1 MFQGSANFVGRQHE
15 LSLLQELLQQPGAVA
30 ISAVSGMGGVGK
42 TELATQ
48 YARQH
53 QADYP
58 GGICWLNARE
68 SNLAA
73 EIVQFAQLY
82 MNLEVPQQDL
92 RGRLLSLNEQVH
104 WCWQHWQPTEGLA
117 LVVLDDIID
126 LGSCREFLPTA
137 HRFRV
142 LMTTRLRNLDS
153 NIEEISL
160 DVLSPEEALQL
171 LTKLVGER
179 RVQKEEE
186 TAKLLCE
193 WLGYLPLGLE
203 LVGRYLAKKP
213 PHWTLAKMLQRLK
226 QQRLQDE
233 AINRHQ
239 KQLQQTLSTAQLGVL
254 AAFELSW
261 LELAATTQRV
271 GELLS
276 LFAPDI
282 FAWEWVESAT
292 SRLNWDASEVETA
305 VGQLYER
312 HLIQWVEDKS
322 GDFDDSYKIHPL
334 IREFLKLKRAASE
347 QVDEL
352 KQDLR
357 TNNITTVIASEG
369 KQSQPAL
376 FRSACVSPMKRAF
389 AETFIAIAKTIPYS
403 PTRRD
408 IESVKDAIPH
418 LAEVAQNLTDA
429 VSDENLP
436 WVFTGL
442 GRFYEGQGLYALAQP
457 WLEQCVSVVQSR
469 LGEEH
474 PDVAAS
480 YNNLALLYYFQGR
493 YTNAEPLYIKA
504 LELRQRL
511 LGEEHPDVA
520 NSYNN
525 LAELYRS
532 QGRYTEAEPLY
543 INALELRLRLLGEEH
558 PDIALSYN
566 NLALLY
572 YSQGRYTDAEPLLI
586 KALELRLR
594 LLGQEHPDV
603 AASYNNLAA
612 LYDSQGRYIEAEPLY
627 IKALELLQR
636 LLGDEHPYVA
646 ASYNN
651 LAFLYDSQR
660 RYTEAEPLYIKALE
674 LRRRLLGDEH
684 PDVALSFNNLAALYK
699 SQGRYTQA
707 EPLLIKALELYQ
719 RLLGE
724 EHPDVATSYNNL
736 AALYD
741 SQGRYTEAEPLYI
754 KALELR
760 QRLLG
765 DEHPSVATSY
775 NNLATL
781 YKSLGRYT
789 EAEPLYIK
797 ALEIA
802 ERSLGVNH
810 PNTIT
815 FRKNLQLLRDNRQ
828 SYNSE
833 HFDKLSAS
841 Q

>member
-1 MFQGSANFVGRQHE
+1 MQSSERERTKLTPPNNVVFQGSANFVGRQHE
-15 LSLLQELLQQPGAVA
+15 LCLLQELLQQPGAVA

-92 RGRLLSLNEQVH
+92 RGRQLSLTEQVH

-142 LMTTRLRNLDS
+142 LMTTRLRNLDT

-261 LELAATTQRV
+261 DELDPTTQRV

-436 WVFTGL
+436 WAFTGL
-442 GRFYEGQGLYALAQP
+442 SRFYEGQGLYAIAQP

-474 PDVAAS
+474 PDVATS
-480 YNNLALLYYFQGR
+480 YNNLASLY
-493 YTNAEPLYIKA
+493 K
-504 LELRQRL
+504 
-511 LGEEHPDVA
+511 
-520 NSYNN
+520 
-525 LAELYRS
+525 S

-543 INALELRLRLLGEEH
+543 
-558 PDIALSYN
+558 
-566 NLALLY
+566 
-572 YSQGRYTDAEPLLI
+572 
-586 KALELRLR
+586 K
-594 LLGQEHPDV
+594 
-603 AASYNNLAA
+603 
-612 LYDSQGRYIEAEPLY
+612 
-627 IKALELLQR
+627 
-636 LLGDEHPYVA
+636 
-646 ASYNN
+646 
-651 LAFLYDSQR
+651 
-660 RYTEAEPLYIKALE
+660 
-674 LRRRLLGDEH
+674 
-684 PDVALSFNNLAALYK
+684 
-699 SQGRYTQA
+699 
-707 EPLLIKALELYQ
+707 
-719 RLLGE
+719 
-724 EHPDVATSYNNL
+724 
-736 AALYD
+736 
-741 SQGRYTEAEPLYI
+741 

-775 NNLATL
+775 NNLASL
-781 YKSLGRYT
+781 YKSQGRYTEAEPFYKKALELRQRLLGDEHPDVASSYNNLAYLYKSQGRYSEAEPLYKKASELFQRLLGEEHPDVATSYNNLAGLYESQGRYT
-789 EAEPLYIK
+789 EAEPLCKKALELQQRLLGEEHPDVATSYNNLALLYESQGRFTEAEPLLLK

-802 ERSLGVNH
+802 EHSLEENH
-810 PNTIT
+810 PHTISI
-815 FRKNLQLLRDNRQ
+815 RKSLKSLHDNR
-828 SYNSE
+828 
-833 HFDKLSAS
+833 
-841 Q
+841 

>member
-15 LSLLQELLQQPGAVA
+15 LCLLQELLQQPGAVA

-92 RGRLLSLNEQVH
+92 RGRQLSLTEQVH

-142 LMTTRLRNLDS
+142 LMTTRLRNLDT

-261 LELAATTQRV
+261 DELDPTTQRV

-436 WVFTGL
+436 WAFTGL
-442 GRFYEGQGLYALAQP
+442 SRFYEGQGLYAIAQP

-474 PDVAAS
+474 PDVATS
-480 YNNLALLYYFQGR
+480 YNNLASLY
-493 YTNAEPLYIKA
+493 K
-504 LELRQRL
+504 
-511 LGEEHPDVA
+511 
-520 NSYNN
+520 
-525 LAELYRS
+525 S

-543 INALELRLRLLGEEH
+543 
-558 PDIALSYN
+558 
-566 NLALLY
+566 
-572 YSQGRYTDAEPLLI
+572 
-586 KALELRLR
+586 K
-594 LLGQEHPDV
+594 
-603 AASYNNLAA
+603 
-612 LYDSQGRYIEAEPLY
+612 
-627 IKALELLQR
+627 
-636 LLGDEHPYVA
+636 
-646 ASYNN
+646 
-651 LAFLYDSQR
+651 
-660 RYTEAEPLYIKALE
+660 
-674 LRRRLLGDEH
+674 
-684 PDVALSFNNLAALYK
+684 
-699 SQGRYTQA
+699 
-707 EPLLIKALELYQ
+707 
-719 RLLGE
+719 
-724 EHPDVATSYNNL
+724 
-736 AALYD
+736 
-741 SQGRYTEAEPLYI
+741 

-775 NNLATL
+775 NNLASL
-781 YKSLGRYT
+781 YKSQGRYTEAEPFYKKALELRQRLLGDEHPDVASSYNNLAYLYKSQGRYSEAEPLYKKASELFQRLLGEEHPDVATSYNNLAGLYESQGRYT
-789 EAEPLYIK
+789 EAEPLCKKALELQQRLLGEEHPDVATSYNNLALLYESQGRFTEAEPLLLK

-802 ERSLGVNH
+802 EHSLEENH
-810 PNTIT
+810 PHTISI
-815 FRKNLQLLRDNRQ
+815 RKSLKSLHDNR
-828 SYNSE
+828 
-833 HFDKLSAS
+833 
-841 Q
+841 